1 MTRGRGPKRSA
12 RYASKEK
19 SHVSERIKSVKAT
32 WIAAL
37 PQWYLASIGLMK
49 MVQPYCRFATMAM
62 QMIPATSC
70 THGFELTVEGR
81 DVMFIA
87 VSPDESSECP
97 AGWFADM
104 R

>member
-1 MTRGRGPKRSA
+1 
-12 RYASKEK
+12 
-19 SHVSERIKSVKAT
+19 
-32 WIAAL
+32 
-37 PQWYLASIGLMK
+37 

-81 DVMFIA
+81 DVMFIV
-87 VSPDESSECP
+87 VSPDESPECS

-104 R
+104 RPPREVYCFAELVPFKAS